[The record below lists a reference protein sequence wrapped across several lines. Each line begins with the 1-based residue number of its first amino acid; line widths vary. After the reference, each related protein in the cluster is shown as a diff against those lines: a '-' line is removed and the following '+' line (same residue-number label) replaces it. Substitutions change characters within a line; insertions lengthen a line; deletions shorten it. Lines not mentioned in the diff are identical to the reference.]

1 MVLPVPRAREW
12 YARRPMGKRV
22 DKNDATQE
30 VSASMLVPPAKPPV
44 YPKVPTGNDASMW
57 MSAPVS
63 ADDFVS
69 GPKKKPAAPR
79 GGRGVMVAVL
89 ALLFVGT
96 AGAGVWY
103 AFLRERPKETTPA
116 YAAGKGSAT
125 PAQTAATAPADAAVA
140 VAAPDAAIAAT
151 MDAGIAADPAA
162 LVADAV
168 SGADPAVKKS
178 TKKRAVKKKTTA
190 KKKTAT
196 APKKKRR

>member
-1 MVLPVPRAREW
+1 MVLPVLCVREW

-63 ADDFVS
+63 ADDFAS
-69 GPKKKPAAPR
+69 GPKKKPMAPR
-79 GGRGVMVAVL
+79 SGRGVMVAVFV
-89 ALLFVGT
+89 LLFVAT
-96 AGAGVWY
+96 AGAGAWY
-103 AFLRERPKETTPA
+103 AFLRERPKQTTPA
-116 YAAGKGSAT
+116 YATGSKAPS
-125 PAQTAATAPADAAVA
+125 PAAATTPVDAAVA
-140 VAAPDAAIAAT
+140 VGAQDAAVAVTADAGAPAPD
-151 MDAGIAADPAA
+151 A

-178 TKKRAVKKKTTA
+178 TKKRATKKATA

-196 APKKKRR
+196 STKKKKRR

>member
-1 MVLPVPRAREW
+1 
-12 YARRPMGKRV
+12 MGKRV

-69 GPKKKPAAPR
+69 GPKKKPMAPR
-79 GGRGVMVAVL
+79 SGRGVMVAVFV
-89 ALLFVGT
+89 LLFVAT
-96 AGAGVWY
+96 AGAGAWY
-103 AFLRERPKETTPA
+103 AFLRERPKQTTPA
-116 YAAGKGSAT
+116 YATGSKAPS
-125 PAQTAATAPADAAVA
+125 PAAATTPVDAAVA
-140 VAAPDAAIAAT
+140 VGAQDAAVAVTADAGAAPAPD
-151 MDAGIAADPAA
+151 A

-178 TKKRAVKKKTTA
+178 TKKRATKKATA

-196 APKKKRR
+196 STKKKKRR